1 MRRQKTSSTI
11 SATLATLVLLAI
23 AAFSSP
29 GFAQVKP
36 GDFITPEN
44 ASKVK
49 DLVGPGVFYKVEHG
63 MTHEDRADRARRL
76 AASL

>member
-36 GDFITPEN
+36 GEFITPEN
-44 ASKVK
+44 ASVVK
-49 DLVGPGVFYKVEHG
+49 DLVGPGVFLQGRARHD
-63 MTHEDRADRARRL
+63 HEDRADRARRL
-76 AASL
+76 AAAL